1 MATINKYPY
10 IRFKV
15 LESKYIQSLFE
26 QLGDEA
32 RPFELVVHPPISKT
46 GTRAVTI
53 KAATYEDAKY
63 FSGILKKLSKEP
75 YRIAYNDGAD

>member
-15 LESKYIQSLFE
+15 LESKRIQDLFE
-26 QLGDEA
+26 QLDDEA
-32 RPFELVVHPPISKT
+32 RPFELVISSPIGKT
-46 GTRAVTI
+46 GTRAVKI
-53 KAATYEDAKY
+53 RAATYEDAKY
-63 FSGILKKLSKEP
+63 FSGILMKLSKEP